1 MFKLKNLMKDAA
13 EKNPI
18 FYFYLGSQTTPPCD
32 EYVYHLVVGKP
43 IKISNCQLKVF
54 RENTLAT
61 TQERQIHSRL
71 TQVNEDADE
80 NNDDDDAFKDDDS
93 DPSKKK
99 SKGKKGRKGGGF
111 YVISKLDYDPDID
124 SDFDDDLRRRLG
136 KKLKP
141 RKGKGKGLGLGDE
154 DDEDELNC

>member
-1 MFKLKNLMKDAA
+1 MKDAA

-43 IKISNCQLKVF
+43 IKISNCQMKVI
-54 RENTLAT
+54 RENSMAT

-80 NNDDDDAFKDDDS
+80 NNDDDDAFNDDS
-93 DPSKKK
+93 DPSKSK
-99 SKGKKGRKGGGF
+99 SKGRKGRRGGGF
-111 YVISKLDYDPDID
+111 YIISKMNYEPDID
-124 SDFDDDLRRRLG
+124 FDLDDDMKKRLG
-136 KKLKP
+136 KRLNSNGR
-141 RKGKGKGLGLGDE
+141 RKGGEGSGDE
-154 DDEDELNC
+154 DDVDELNC